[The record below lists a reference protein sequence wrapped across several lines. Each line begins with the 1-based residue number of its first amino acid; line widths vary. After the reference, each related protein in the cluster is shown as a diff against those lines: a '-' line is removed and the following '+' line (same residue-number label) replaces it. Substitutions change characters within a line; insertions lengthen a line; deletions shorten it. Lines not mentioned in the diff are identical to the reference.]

1 MKISLLE
8 LGDVRCRLAETFGDF
23 CSDFWQILQRVQTQH
38 FVLFTLKLKVVM
50 IKI

>member
-8 LGDVRCRLAETFGDF
+8 LGDVRCRLAETFG
-23 CSDFWQILQRVQTQH
+23 DFWQILQRVQTQH